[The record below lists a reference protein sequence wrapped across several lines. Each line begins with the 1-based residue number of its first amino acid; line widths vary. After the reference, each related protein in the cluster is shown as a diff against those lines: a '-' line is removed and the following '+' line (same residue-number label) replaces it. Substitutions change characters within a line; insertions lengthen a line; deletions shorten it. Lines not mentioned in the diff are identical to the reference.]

1 MPSSF
6 SPPRRQ
12 RERTRVTAA
21 TGARRRLSSPTHCPP
36 RKRMAGSPCDVRGL
50 LSAPHLSLI
59 PRPSPRARARS
70 GGAEEGT
77 HSEAG
82 RCRQEHPSS
91 TSRPSY
97 SAEDGSPSTAQR
109 PTKSRARAEDTP
121 PPAHGEAELMEGKE
135 RGWHRWSDKRMC
147 RGLTFNRSQ
156 RGSCSAM

>member
-1 MPSSF
+1 
-6 SPPRRQ
+6 
-12 RERTRVTAA
+12 
-21 TGARRRLSSPTHCPP
+21 
-36 RKRMAGSPCDVRGL
+36 MAGSPCDVHGL

-59 PRPSPRARARS
+59 PRPSPRARAHS
-70 GGAEEGT
+70 GGAEEGA

-91 TSRPSY
+91 TSRPSC

-109 PTKSRARAEDTP
+109 PTKAGARAEDTP

-147 RGLTFNRSQ
+147 RGLTYVLRADFQLITARELLYVGNPDPEAGHLR
-156 RGSCSAM
+156 MV